1 MNTLIAIA
9 LGVWKKANCWVLQLE
24 RTTPKHEGEDNLAKP
39 NNDWDCEDEDITIQ
53 N

>member
-24 RTTPKHEGEDNLAKP
+24 RTTLYMGGRQFSKTKL
-39 NNDWDCEDEDITIQ
+39 
-53 N
+53 

>member
-24 RTTPKHEGEDNLAKP
+24 RTTLNMERK
-39 NNDWDCEDEDITIQ
+39 TIEQ
-53 N
+53 NQTMIGTTKMKI